1 MNERDLSRSYLKRGY
16 KIKRKQDG
24 LIGRQMH
31 KLRTENTKNSMKEL
45 RELQEE
51 PLFRDTFP
59 TFASFYEFVKEHG
72 FTKEEVM
79 EE

>member
-16 KIKRKQDG
+16 KIKRKQDV

-31 KLRTENTKNSMKEL
+31 KLRTENTKSSMKEL

-51 PLFRDTFP
+51 PRFRDTFP
-59 TFASFYEFVKEHG
+59 TFASFYKFVKECG
-72 FTKEEVM
+72 FTKTDIEES
-79 EE
+79 